1 MQLVPAPRSPVP
13 FFFSHWPLATAPL
26 ECESAVSKKGS
37 SRAEPREA
45 WRSTLSFLAPCPF
58 FLFTQ
63 ALKLSDTHL
72 LFTGHGVC
80 HCEQQTP
87 TSSGVIDGKNIV
99 NPSLRGAPATKQ
111 SHENDCTRIEALFRI
126 FSFTSLT
133 SFTSF
138 NAAKQYT
145 GHRPLPRSGP
155 NINMQVRPRLHTT
168 DRVNRKCRSLHE
180 RRSDDRRC
188 ITTPSPISLVPTRLL
203 PS

>member
-1 MQLVPAPRSPVP
+1 MRAPNPESRFFLPHWSPV
-13 FFFSHWPLATAPL
+13 TAPL

-111 SHENDCTRIEALFRI
+111 SHENDCTRIEALFRT
-126 FSFTSLT
+126 FFHFPHFFPFLH
-133 SFTSF
+133 FLHCRF
-138 NAAKQYT
+138 AA
-145 GHRPLPRSGP
+145 RPD
-155 NINMQVRPRLHTT
+155 RP
-168 DRVNRKCRSLHE
+168 
-180 RRSDDRRC
+180 DRRDRRNSNC
-188 ITTPSPISLVPTRLL
+188 VPFQLDFKPAASRCCSLPWH
-203 PS
+203 

>member
-26 ECESAVSKKGS
+26 ECESAFSKKGS

-111 SHENDCTRIEALFRI
+111 SHENDCTRIEALFRTFFHFPHFFHVCHFSHCVVVTVFQPGICGRI
-126 FSFTSLT
+126 F
-133 SFTSF
+133 
-138 NAAKQYT
+138 
-145 GHRPLPRSGP
+145 
-155 NINMQVRPRLHTT
+155 NMKRIVAISANTEP
-168 DRVNRKCRSLHE
+168 VPAMEKE
-180 RRSDDRRC
+180 
-188 ITTPSPISLVPTRLL
+188 TP
-203 PS
+203 